1 MSGHYLREAEIPA
14 RENWRKRSSSETTT
28 SDLADFCKSLILEYL
43 DSYARIQSTGW
54 SFYA

>member
-28 SDLADFCKSLILEYL
+28 SDLADFCKSFDPMDGKLCTYEVTFSR
-43 DSYARIQSTGW
+43 D
-54 SFYA
+54 